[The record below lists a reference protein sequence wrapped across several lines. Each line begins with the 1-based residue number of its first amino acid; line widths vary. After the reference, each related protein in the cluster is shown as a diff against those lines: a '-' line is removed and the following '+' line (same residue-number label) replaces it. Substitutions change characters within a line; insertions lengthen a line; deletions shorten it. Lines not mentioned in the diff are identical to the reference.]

1 MDTSTT
7 VGTGFQPASLPTP
20 ADELLDRLLLAHP
33 AEDRDFETR
42 HGPSTATITRIIVI
56 DDETGEATDLGERA
70 LFWQLVRR
78 QLATA
83 TDERP
88 WIAGRLVQ
96 SGQAYRLDPPSE
108 AEHAVLT
115 HALEQLTT
123 YHE

>member
-1 MDTSTT
+1 MTT
-7 VGTGFQPASLPTP
+7 PTTAGTGFQPASLPTP
-20 ADELLDRLLLAHP
+20 ADELLDRLLLARP
-33 AEDRDFETR
+33 VEDRDFETR
-42 HGPSTATITRIIVI
+42 HGPSTATITEVVVI

-96 SGQAYRLDPPSE
+96 SGQAYRLDPPAE
-108 AEHAVLT
+108 AEYAVLT
-115 HALEQLTT
+115 RALEQLATDR
-123 YHE
+123 